1 MIIGV
6 PSEVKEDENRVGLTP
21 AGVGTLLEEDHRVLL
36 QNGAGKASGYDD
48 EQYIS
53 LGAQICKTAQEVWR
67 KS

>member
-36 QNGAGKASGYDD
+36 QSGAGKASGYDL
-48 EQYIS
+48 S
-53 LGAQICKTAQEVWR
+53 LIHI
-67 KS
+67 